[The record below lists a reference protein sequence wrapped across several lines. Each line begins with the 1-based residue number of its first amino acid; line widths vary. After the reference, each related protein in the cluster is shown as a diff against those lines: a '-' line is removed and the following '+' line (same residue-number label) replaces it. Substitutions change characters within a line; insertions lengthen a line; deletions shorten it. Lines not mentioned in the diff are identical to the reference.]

1 MNFIVKNLTE
11 IIFKCLKVK
20 KLNYF
25 LFMMTL
31 MRWTVVIIFRFR
43 LSVIG
48 MIFNK
53 ILCIGDKETDGELI
67 EFASDTFAKV
77 RDNQLSA
84 IYIKLNFI

>member
-25 LFMMTL
+25 LFMMAL

-43 LSVIG
+43 LNVIG
-48 MIFNK
+48 MI
-53 ILCIGDKETDGELI
+53 LI
-67 EFASDTFAKV
+67 NIV
-77 RDNQLSA
+77 HRR
-84 IYIKLNFI
+84 